1 MGNFEISQFKNLKI
15 PSMLKNYFTVA
26 LRNLL
31 RNKIYAFINIAG
43 LSIGLAC
50 AMLIILYVKDEVS
63 YDRFHKNANNIYRI
77 VTQGINKDGGKGR
90 KDPNTGYLQGP
101 RFAQNVSEIKHFARV
116 QSGNENIKTGN
127 EVKDQDLLYVDSSF
141 FDVFSFPL
149 VSGNRHTCLKDPSSV
164 VLSEETAKRQF
175 GTTDVIGKI
184 VMLKDDSVFVPHK
197 VTAVT
202 KKCPQNSSI
211 KFDML
216 LPIKE
221 SKEDAANSENWF
233 NFFLNTFVVLDTH
246 ANTPAIESQMN
257 KFYERDSRDAITS
270 LKARF
275 GDDVDN
281 WKSSYL
287 LQPFLDM
294 HMSTELPAQNGL
306 SDASNPM
313 YSYILSG
320 IALFVLLI
328 ACINFINLTVARSVK
343 RAKEIG
349 IRKVVGGDRRQLI
362 IQFLGESFLL
372 CIIAFALAIGI
383 VELILPVFN
392 DLSNKALALSYL
404 FDAKLIAGYIVL
416 FVLTALLAGF
426 YPALVLSGY
435 NPVQT
440 LYSRFNLGGKNYLQ
454 KSLVV
459 LQFAL
464 ASFLIIA
471 TFTIYKQFNFLTN
484 EKLGY
489 DDNNL
494 VIVHNDFK
502 THDAA
507 QLFKQELLNDPNII
521 SVAPR
526 NGGQWGTAAK
536 LSSDSTMNFDYET
549 VDEAFLPTLKI
560 PLVQGRNFSPDFPS
574 DSANSILVNESFAK
588 QAGWKSPLG
597 QTINFWYDNNKKY
610 NVIGVVKDYHYQ
622 PLNQKIGPQVFT
634 MKKDNPYGMAYIK
647 IKPNTA
653 AASLK
658 TIRKIFKQLFPLTP
672 YSYTFK
678 NEENLK
684 SYEAESKWKQIMLFG
699 AILTIFISCIGLFGL
714 SVLSTERRTKEIGIR
729 KVLGASVKGVATI
742 LSKDFLKL
750 VFISVVIAIPLAW
763 LATSKWLENY
773 PYRISLNW
781 GLFASA
787 ALLVIMIALITV
799 SFQAIKAAIA
809 NPVKS
814 LRTE

>member
-1 MGNFEISQFKNLKI
+1 MF
-15 PSMLKNYFTVA
+15 KNYFIVA

-63 YDRFHKNANNIYRI
+63 YDRFHANVGNIYRI
-77 VTQGINKDGGKGR
+77 TTQGIDKNGGKGR

-101 RFAQNVSEIKHFARV
+101 RFAQNIPEIKSFVRV
-116 QSGNENIKTGN
+116 QSGNENIKLGT
-127 EVKDQDLLYVDSSF
+127 EVKDQDLLLVDSTF

-149 VSGNRHTCLKDPSSV
+149 ISGNRHTCLKDPLSV
-164 VLSEETAKRQF
+164 VLSEDAAKKQF

-197 VTAVT
+197 VTAVA
-202 KKCPQNSSI
+202 KKSPQNSSI
-211 KFDML
+211 KFEML
-216 LPIKE
+216 LPIRE
-221 SKEDAANSENWF
+221 SKEDALNSENWF
-233 NFFLNTFVVLDTH
+233 NFFLNTFVVLPPQT
-246 ANTPAIESQMN
+246 NVQVVESKMN
-257 KFYERDSRDAITS
+257 KFYNQDSKDAITS
-270 LKARF
+270 LKAKF
-275 GDDVDN
+275 GNEVDN
-281 WKSSYL
+281 WKSNYL

-349 IRKVVGGDRRQLI
+349 IRKVVGGDRKQLI

-372 CIIAFALAIGI
+372 CIIAFVLAIAL
-383 VELILPVFN
+383 VQLILPVFN

-404 FDAKLIAGYIVL
+404 FDTKLVTGYIVL
-416 FVLTALLAGF
+416 FILTGLLAGF

-440 LYSRFNLGGKNYLQ
+440 LYSRFNLAGKNYLQ

-489 DDNNL
+489 DDNDL
-494 VIVHNDFK
+494 VAVHKDFK
-502 THDAA
+502 THDEAW
-507 QLFKQELLNDPNII
+507 LFKNELLKDSNII

-526 NGGQWGTAAK
+526 NGGSWGTVAK
-536 LSSDSTMNFDYET
+536 INNDSTIQFDYET
-549 VDEAFLPTLKI
+549 VDETYLSTLKI

-574 DSANSILVNESFAK
+574 DSANSVLVNESFVK
-588 QAGWKSPLG
+588 QAGWKNPMG
-597 QTINFWYDNNKKY
+597 QTVNFWYNNKKY
-610 NVIGVVKDYHYQ
+610 TVIGVVKDYHYQ
-622 PLNQKIGPQVFT
+622 PLNQKIGPQLFT
-634 MKKDNPYGMAYIK
+634 MKTDNNYGMVYIK

-653 AASLK
+653 AASLQ
-658 TIRKIFKQLFPLTP
+658 TIQKKFKQLFPLSP
-672 YSYTFK
+672 YSYTFM
-678 NEENLK
+678 NEANLRD
-684 SYEAESKWKQIMLFG
+684 YEAEAKWKQIMLFG

-714 SVLSTERRTKEIGIR
+714 SVLSAEKRTKEIGIR
-729 KVLGASVKGVATI
+729 KVLGASVKRVVTI

-750 VFISVVIAIPLAW
+750 VFISLIIAIPAAW
-763 LATSKWLENY
+763 LAANKWLENY
-773 PYRISLNW
+773 PYRIALDW
-781 GLFASA
+781 WLFASA
-787 ALLVIMIALITV
+787 GILVVLIALVTV
-799 SFQAIKAAIA
+799 SFQAIKAAVA

-814 LRTE
+814 LRAE

>member
-1 MGNFEISQFKNLKI
+1 MF
-15 PSMLKNYFTVA
+15 KNYFTVA

-50 AMLIILYVKDEVS
+50 SMLIILYVKDEVS
-63 YDRFHKNANNIYRI
+63 YDRFHKNANTIYRI

-101 RFAQNVSEIKHFARV
+101 RFAQNVSEIKHFVRV
-116 QSGNENIKTGN
+116 QSGNENIKTGT
-127 EVKDQDLLYVDSSF
+127 EVKDQDLLYVDSTF

-149 VSGNRHTCLKDPSSV
+149 ISGNRHTCLKDPSSV

-197 VTAVT
+197 VTAVA

-211 KFDML
+211 KFDVL
-216 LPIKE
+216 LPIRE
-221 SKEDAANSENWF
+221 SNEDAAKSENWF
-233 NFFLNTFVVLDTH
+233 NFFLNTFVVLDPH
-246 ANTPAIESQMN
+246 ANIPAIESQIN
-257 KFYERDSRDAITS
+257 KFYDQDSRDAITS
-270 LKARF
+270 LKAKF
-275 GDDVDN
+275 GDEVDN

-287 LQPFLDM
+287 LQPLLNM
-294 HMSTELPAQNGL
+294 HMSRDLPAQYGL
-306 SDASNPM
+306 SSGFIPM
-313 YSYILSG
+313 YLYMVSDC
-320 IALFVLLI
+320 ALFVLLI

-349 IRKVVGGDRRQLI
+349 IRKVVGGDRKQLI

-372 CIIAFALAIGI
+372 CIIAFTLAIGI
-383 VELILPVFN
+383 VQLILPVFN
-392 DLSNKALALSYL
+392 NLSNKALALSYL
-404 FDAKLIAGYIVL
+404 FDVKLIAGYIVL

-440 LYSRFNLGGKNYLQ
+440 LYSRFNLAGKNYLQ

-507 QLFKQELLNDPNII
+507 QLFKQELLNDPNIV

-526 NGGQWGTAAK
+526 NDGQWGTVAK
-536 LSSDSTMNFDYET
+536 VSNDSTIQFDYET
-549 VDEAFLPTLKI
+549 VDEAYLPTLKI

-574 DSANSILVNESFAK
+574 DSANSVLVNESFVT
-588 QAGWKSPLG
+588 QAGWKEPIG
-597 QTINFWYDNNKKY
+597 QTINFWYNNKKY

-634 MKKDNPYGMAYIK
+634 MKKDNPFGMTYIK

-658 TIRKIFKQLFPLTP
+658 TIQGIFKRLFPLSP

-684 SYEAESKWKQIMLFG
+684 SYEAEAKWKQIMLFG

-729 KVLGASVKGVATI
+729 KVLGASVKGVAAI

-750 VFISVVIAIPLAW
+750 VFISLVIAIPLAW
-763 LATSKWLENY
+763 LAASKWLENY
-773 PYRISLNW
+773 PYRITLNW
-781 GLFASA
+781 WLFASA
-787 ALLVIMIALITV
+787 GILVILIALITV
-799 SFQAIKAAIA
+799 SFQSIKAAIA

-814 LRTE
+814 LRME